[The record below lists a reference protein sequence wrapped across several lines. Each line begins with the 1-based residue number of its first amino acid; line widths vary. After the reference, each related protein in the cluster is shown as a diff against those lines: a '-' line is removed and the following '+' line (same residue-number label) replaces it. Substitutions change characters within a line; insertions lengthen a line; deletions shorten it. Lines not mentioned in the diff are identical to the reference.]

1 MTNSKV
7 SIAYV
12 ALLLALGL
20 YRPEA
25 FVPSASLAKSSTTA
39 WRTRGAATGAAA
51 ACRSS
56 RRASARSRLRTSMS
70 TSDEHDILLRVA
82 RGEKADRA
90 PVWLMRQ
97 AGRYMTAFRKF
108 SDKYPFRHRSET
120 PEIAIELSLQ
130 PWKTFGV
137 DGVIMFSDILTPL
150 PSMGV
155 DFDVVK
161 GTGPVISNPIRTTE
175 DVEAVMPMEDIGGKL
190 PFVGETLKA
199 LRSETEGKSTLIGFV
214 GAPWT
219 LAAYSIEGGSSKY
232 ALHTK
237 KMMMEEPALFHS
249 LMTKLANS
257 IGDYACYQVDNGA
270 QVIQVFES
278 WAHQM
283 IPSQFETFA
292 KPYADLAMSILKQ
305 RHPDVPVIYFA
316 NGGSSYLESQRDTQ
330 ADMISLDQFVNMR
343 SARERLGQSVP
354 VSGNVDPL
362 VLLGPEDG
370 IREAVR
376 SCVRD
381 AGPSGHIL
389 NLGHGVLQTTPE
401 SAVAALVDAAKEA
414 TYESVLDREEE
425 IVAAAA

>member
-1 MTNSKV
+1 MVYAKA

-12 ALLLALGL
+12 AILLALGVS
-20 YRPEA
+20 RSEA
-25 FVPSASLAKSSTTA
+25 FVPSTAGAASLAKDSRRATA
-39 WRTRGAATGAAA
+39 WSSARAGAAA
-51 ACRSS
+51 VGLEQHCR
-56 RRASARSRLRTSMS
+56 RRRGAGCGRSRPCMS
-70 TSDEHDILLRVA
+70 SSDEHDILLRVA
-82 RGEKADRA
+82 KGEKAERA

-97 AGRYMTAFRKF
+97 AGRYMSAFRKY
-108 SDKYPFRHRSET
+108 SDKYPFRHRSEN
-120 PEIAIELSLQ
+120 P
-130 PWKTFGV
+130 G
-137 DGVIMFSDILTPL
+137 DRDR
-150 PSMGV
+150 
-155 DFDVVK
+155 
-161 GTGPVISNPIRTTE
+161 GTGPVISNPIRTKA
-175 DVEAVMPMEDIGGKL
+175 DVEAVRVMEDIDGKL

-219 LAAYSIEGGSSKY
+219 LAAYSIEGGSSKH

-237 KMMMEEPALFHS
+237 KMMMEDPTLFHS

-257 IGDYACYQVDNGA
+257 IGDYACYQVENGA

-343 SARERLGQSVP
+343 SARERLGASVP

-362 VLLGPEDG
+362 VLLGPTSG
-370 IREAVR
+370 IKEAVR

-381 AGPSGHIL
+381 AGSSGHIL

-401 SAVAALVDAAKEA
+401 SSVAALVDSAKEA
-414 TYESVLDREEE
+414 TYASVLDREEAPAP
-425 IVAAAA
+425 VA